1 MSLSII
7 PLNQIFGKYDQQTRM
22 GELNRKN
29 PVKTIQNQ
37 IDRVTISPEALKKR
51 AIGVALSVIQNK
63 NPASPE
69 AESVPEENAEDISY
83 TGRVI
88 QDTLEK
94 SKKLKNEDALPSKLE
109 DVPIKRSWK
118 KFSNQS
124 MEIKDKYVVEDA
136 GKKEGE
142 HNKVT
147 SSNDIKA
154 DPVDDSEL

>member
-29 PVKTIQNQ
+29 PIKTIQNQ

-51 AIGVALSVIQNK
+51 AIRSALSVIQNT
-63 NPASPE
+63 NPVSPE
-69 AESVPEENAEDISY
+69 ANLVPEENVEHVAY
-83 TGRVI
+83 TDRVI
-88 QDTLEK
+88 QGTLENI
-94 SKKLKNEDALPSKLE
+94 KNEDASPSKLE
-109 DVPIKRSWK
+109 DIPIKRSWK